1 MYTSEDLW
9 PIKCPKCFHEFT
21 ETIGQMTANENSR
34 CPSCSLKLTR
44 SREQFAIV
52 LTQARAGAFNP
63 WRDMMRL
70 EKPV

>member
-1 MYTSEDLW
+1 
-9 PIKCPKCFHEFT
+9 
-21 ETIGQMTANENSR
+21 MTANENSR